1 MPGEIIV
8 DEPAAPVGPSPDE
21 LTAEAVSWDEATAAD
36 TAESYRRYIAQFPQ
50 GRFVAEAETRI
61 AAILAE
67 PNRAAR
73 LAEETLELSRADRR
87 AIQADLTLLEY
98 NTRGVDG
105 IFGSG
110 TRGAITNWQQV
121 NGFPQ
126 TSYLDP
132 DQISLLDAQAARRR
146 AEIEAEEERA
156 RAAEER
162 RDRSYWAE
170 TGGQG
175 DAPGYRAYLAQ
186 YPDGVFAEIAR
197 ARLAEIED
205 RRRAQA
211 EIADR
216 AAWSIAESAD
226 TAAAF
231 QDYLAAYP
239 DGVFADEAA
248 DRIAAL
254 TQPQISD
261 TERATAR
268 REEEALRLSGVRAQ
282 LLELRLRDLG
292 HAPGRLDG
300 VIDEDTRRAI
310 AAYQEAQGLVPTGY
324 VDQATAV
331 GLMTGRIE
339 LRIPGR

>member
-1 MPGEIIV
+1 M
-8 DEPAAPVGPSPDE
+8 
-21 LTAEAVSWDEATAAD
+21 
-36 TAESYRRYIAQFPQ
+36 
-50 GRFVAEAETRI
+50 
-61 AAILAE
+61 
-67 PNRAAR
+67 
-73 LAEETLELSRADRR
+73 
-87 AIQADLTLLEY
+87 
-98 NTRGVDG
+98 
-105 IFGSG
+105 
-110 TRGAITNWQQV
+110 
-121 NGFPQ
+121 
-126 TSYLDP
+126 
-132 DQISLLDAQAARRR
+132 
-146 AEIEAEEERA
+146 
-156 RAAEER
+156 
-162 RDRSYWAE
+162 
-170 TGGQG
+170 
-175 DAPGYRAYLAQ
+175 
-186 YPDGVFAEIAR
+186 
-197 ARLAEIED
+197 AEIED